1 MNRYSSNADKTAVN
15 RANGG
20 GLAMRWKCMGCNQV
34 RDILGSR
41 GVGARKVC
49 AVCVAKRLAA

>member
-1 MNRYSSNADKTAVN
+1 MAGKTAQV

-34 RDILGSR
+34 RDTLGSR
-41 GVGARKVC
+41 GAGVRKVC
-49 AVCVAKRLAA
+49 AQCVAKRQAA

>member
-1 MNRYSSNADKTAVN
+1 MADKTAQV

-20 GLAMRWKCMGCNQV
+20 GLAMRWKCMGCNQI

-41 GVGARKVC
+41 GAGARKVC
-49 AVCVAKRLAA
+49 AVCVAKRQAA